1 MQVTVGIGTQIR
13 AEYLLPGQRHTF
25 LRRVRGFL
33 TRTHC
38 LLPDQGL
45 LLLILSRRGS
55 FFLRRDITLLWRVFL
70 REARGGE
77 VSLRRVSGDEL
88 RLCWTDP
95 ETLTEFNK
103 GYHTINVICASIL
116 IGLCITA
123 VIVKS
128 EMMWMGLAF
137 AFVGLYHLLNS
148 FIFCNAR
155 KAYETENLNQE

>member
-1 MQVTVGIGTQIR
+1 MKTLKLFR
-13 AEYLLPGQRHTF
+13 ALSMAG
-25 LRRVRGFL
+25 GL
-33 TRTHC
+33 TC
-38 LLPDQGL
+38 FMISCLPDIKGENGYDWMM
-45 LLLILSRRGS
+45 IAA
-55 FFLRRDITLLWRVFL
+55 ITLVLVVLPTTLMVRIK
-70 REARGGE
+70 RENH
-77 VSLRRVSGDEL
+77 
-88 RLCWTDP
+88 P

-148 FIFCNAR
+148 FIFYNAR
-155 KAYETENLNQE
+155 KAYESENFNQE

>member
-1 MQVTVGIGTQIR
+1 MAGG
-13 AEYLLPGQRHTF
+13 
-25 LRRVRGFL
+25 L
-33 TRTHC
+33 TC
-38 LLPDQGL
+38 FMISCLPDIKGENGYDWMMIAAIML
-45 LLLILSRRGS
+45 VLVILPTTLIVR
-55 FFLRRDITLLWRVFL
+55 IK
-70 REARGGE
+70 RENH
-77 VSLRRVSGDEL
+77 
-88 RLCWTDP
+88 P

-148 FIFCNAR
+148 FIFYNAR
-155 KAYETENLNQE
+155 KAYETENSNQE